1 MNQLKQQLAESS
13 AGRWY
18 KSRSKREQ
26 ILLITAGTVITLFLL
41 LAVVVPLISDYRN
54 TNISS
59 YERAIKD
66 VEWMRLNQEQATER
80 LAVQQGQG
88 DEVGMS
94 PISRSANLHDVVV
107 KTIQDGNG
115 GTVVTTEGQS
125 FENVVRWLFSLQN
138 ELGLQMTQVR
148 MWRTDA
154 EVPSVVDL
162 QFTVR

>member
-18 KSRSKREQ
+18 KSRTKREQ
-26 ILLITAGTVITLFLL
+26 ILLVTAGAIFALFMIV
-41 LAVVVPLISDYRN
+41 AVAVPLVSDYRN
-54 TNISS
+54 DKISS
-59 YERAIKD
+59 YEDAIKD
-66 VEWMRLNQEQATER
+66 VEWMRLNQEKATER

-125 FENVVRWLFSLQN
+125 FENVVRWMFSLQS

-154 EVPSVVDL
+154 DVPSVVDL
-162 QFTVR
+162 QFTYR